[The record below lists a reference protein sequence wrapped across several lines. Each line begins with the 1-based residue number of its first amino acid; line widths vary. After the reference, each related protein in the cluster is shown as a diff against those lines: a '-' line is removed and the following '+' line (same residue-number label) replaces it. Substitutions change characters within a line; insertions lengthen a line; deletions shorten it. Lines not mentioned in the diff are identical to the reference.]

1 MSNPGKKSLKQRL
14 ANLIFE
20 TNTTASKAFD
30 IALLIIILTS
40 VVLVVIETIEP
51 VQESIGRE
59 LYIAEWIITI
69 LFTIEYIIRLTVAR
83 HPTHY
88 AKSFYGVID
97 LLAILPTYLE
107 LFFLHPHYLMI
118 VRALRLLRLF
128 RIFKLTRYVRAAENI
143 QKALIASRAKITV
156 FLGAIFTLIII
167 IGACM
172 YLIEGP
178 ENGFTN
184 IPRSAYWAINTITPV
199 GEAELEAKTLIGK
212 VLASVLMILGY
223 AILAVPTGIVS
234 SEITKATMS
243 QQQQRTCPNCGKK
256 GHESEA
262 AYCRSC
268 GTELPEQVS

>member
-1 MSNPGKKSLKQRL
+1 MSNSGRKSLKQRI

-40 VVLVVIETIEP
+40 VVLVIIETIEP
-51 VQESIGRE
+51 VKESIGRE
-59 LYIAEWIITI
+59 LYIAEWLITI
-69 LFTIEYIIRLTVAR
+69 LFTIEYITRLSVAR
-83 HPTHY
+83 QPTHY
-88 AKSFYGVID
+88 AKSFYGIID

-107 LFFLHPHYLMI
+107 LLFLHPHYLMV

-128 RIFKLTRYVRAAENI
+128 RIFKLTRYVRAADNI
-143 QKALIASRAKITV
+143 QQALIASRAKITV

-178 ENGFTN
+178 ENGFTK
-184 IPRSAYWAINTITPV
+184 IPGSAYRAINTITPV
-199 GEAELEAKTLIGK
+199 GEAELEAKTIIGK
-212 VLASVLMILGY
+212 ALASVLMIPGY

-243 QQQQRTCPNCGKK
+243 QQQQRICPNCGKK
-256 GHESEA
+256 GHESKA
-262 AYCRSC
+262 TYCRSC
-268 GTELPEQVS
+268 GTELP